1 MKLNLTRCL
10 CLLLCVLSLLSLT
23 ACGYCREKKNG
34 NVILPSGEE
43 YSFLCNE
50 GILYYFG
57 ELEHQGY
64 FFGEEKE
71 LQHMGLGGPTG
82 MYSLSTTDDIM
93 IRIHPYSE
101 WFAIY
106 RKASLP
112 EFDFSVDNCIRL
124 EYVEGYEFPRDATHA
139 TCGEGITDP
148 EVIAEFLAD
157 IRSQPSSR
165 EANFYDLV
173 EPDENGVKSAYS
185 CATIYGFFEE
195 EPNVAV
201 RMIVYSYDDLAYSI
215 DFGFEEY
222 VLPEEWLE
230 RLKSNE

>member
-10 CLLLCVLSLLSLT
+10 CLLLCALSLLSLT
-23 ACGYCREKKNG
+23 ACDYCREKRNG

-43 YSFLCNE
+43 YAFLCNE
-50 GILYYFG
+50 GIIYYFG

-71 LQHMGLGGPTG
+71 LQHMGLGDPTG

-101 WFAIY
+101 WHAIY

-112 EFDFSVDNCIRL
+112 EFDMTIDNCIRL
-124 EYVEGYEFPRDATHA
+124 EFVDGGYPRDASHL

-148 EVIAEFLAD
+148 EVISEFLTD
-157 IRSQPSSR
+157 IRSQPAPY
-165 EANFYDLV
+165 EAGLYDMITKPNGLL
-173 EPDENGVKSAYS
+173 ENCYGYGVV
-185 CATIYGFFEE
+185 YGFFEE
-195 EPNVAV
+195 EPNLAV
-201 RMIVYSYDDLAYSI
+201 RLYVTSYNDLAYSI

>member
-1 MKLNLTRCL
+1 MAMSFSPRGRNTLFFVTKESFITSVNL
-10 CLLLCVLSLLSLT
+10 SI
-23 ACGYCREKKNG
+23 K
-34 NVILPSGEE
+34 
-43 YSFLCNE
+43 
-50 GILYYFG
+50 
-57 ELEHQGY
+57 GY

-71 LQHMGLGGPTG
+71 LQHMGLGDPTG

-101 WFAIY
+101 WHAIY

-112 EFDFSVDNCIRL
+112 EFDMTIDNCIRL
-124 EYVEGYEFPRDATHA
+124 ELVEGFEFPQDATHA

-157 IRSQPSSR
+157 IRSQP
-165 EANFYDLV
+165 D
-173 EPDENGVKSAYS
+173 PDEAGLYDMITKPNGLLENCYGYGVV
-185 CATIYGFFEE
+185 YGFFEE
-195 EPNVAV
+195 EPNLAV
-201 RMIVYSYDDLAYSI
+201 RLYVTSYNDLAYSI

>member
-1 MKLNLTRCL
+1 MKLNLTRCI
-10 CLLLCVLSLLSLT
+10 CLLLCILSLLSLT
-23 ACGYCREKKNG
+23 ACDYCREKRNG

-43 YSFLCNE
+43 YAFLCNE

-71 LQHMGLGGPTG
+71 LQHMGLGDPTG

-101 WFAIY
+101 WHAIY

-112 EFDFSVDNCIRL
+112 EFDMTIDNCIRL
-124 EYVEGYEFPRDATHA
+124 EFVDEGYPRDASHL

-148 EVIAEFLAD
+148 EVISEFLTD
-157 IRSQPSSR
+157 IRSQP
-165 EANFYDLV
+165 D
-173 EPDENGVKSAYS
+173 PDEAGLYDMITKPNGLLENCYGYGVV
-185 CATIYGFFEE
+185 YGFFEE
-195 EPNVAV
+195 EPNLAV
-201 RMIVYSYDDLAYSI
+201 RLYVTSYNDLAYSI

>member
-1 MKLNLTRCL
+1 MKLNLTRCI
-10 CLLLCVLSLLSLT
+10 CLLLCILSLLSLT
-23 ACGYCREKKNG
+23 ACDYCREKRNG

-43 YSFLCNE
+43 YAFLCNE

-71 LQHMGLGGPTG
+71 LQHMGLGDPTG

-101 WFAIY
+101 WHAIY

-112 EFDFSVDNCIRL
+112 EFDMTIDNCIRL
-124 EYVEGYEFPRDATHA
+124 EFVDEGYPRDASHL

-157 IRSQPSSR
+157 IRSQPSFR
-165 EANFYDLV
+165 EANLYDLV
-173 EPDENGVKSAYS
+173 EPDENGLKHAYS

-195 EPNVAV
+195 ESNVAV
-201 RMIVYSYDDLAYSI
+201 RMLVYSYDDVAYSI
-215 DFGFEEY
+215 QFDGGHN
-222 VLPEEWLE
+222 VLPNEWYE